1 MDSGKT
7 SSVAGPSTVP
17 VYLAIGIMLLF
28 VVRAMGE
35 LPLSNLSCKSF
46 INFSTDLLRPWA
58 GFFCGWTCCWFCRI
72 VGATADGVA
81 ISLYSQYRSPE
92 LAPWIAAL
100 LGVLILL
107 SLNLVTVKMLGAGGS
122 SVARPGRELFCIRS
136 NRYPRTVHGLV
147 EGGQNA

>member
-1 MDSGKT
+1 M
-7 SSVAGPSTVP
+7 
-17 VYLAIGIMLLF
+17 
-28 VVRAMGE
+28 RAMGE
-35 LPLSNLSCKSF
+35 LLLRSLSCKSLM
-46 INFSTDLLRPWA
+46 NFSTDLLWPWA
-58 GFFCGWTCCWFCRI
+58 GFFCGWTRCWFCRI
-72 VGATADGVA
+72 VGAAADVVA
-81 ISLYSQYRSPE
+81 TSVYSQYRSPE

-122 SVARPGRELFCIRS
+122 SVTRPGRELFCIRS